1 VGTKRLKPKS
11 LPRQKRGGPGPRA
24 AGAQAGTGGPG
35 RRRPP
40 APGGAPIGL
49 LQGLS
54 LFRGIP
60 APALRR
66 LAAAMRPRAFARG
79 ETIFREGD
87 PAHEFF
93 VLAAG
98 RLEITIQGAD
108 PEGPPLALLQAP
120 AWFGDLA
127 IMIDEPRLS
136 TVTALTPCQV
146 WSLSRPAFEAFFAEQ
161 PRLGRNL
168 IAALIQRIREKDKD
182 FLSQSAVALER
193 ARLLAD
199 IRQRTEEGDAL
210 AKVIRAVSA
219 SLDLD
224 ETLRTLS
231 RDAARLTRSDS
242 ALIFL
247 YDRTNDAL
255 VVRASHDAPE
265 GYLAEVGERRIPD
278 GRSRSP
284 EACAGRSLTVRAVV
298 ERGPVQIA
306 DVAAATGYT
315 SRELLLRWGY
325 RAVLVVPLL
334 HGEQVVGAMSVL
346 RRRPG
351 EFAERE
357 IGLVTTFAGQ
367 SAIALEHARLFQ
379 ESQARNRELAE
390 ALEHQTV
397 TSDFLK
403 AISRST
409 FDLQA
414 VLQTLVEQATRL
426 CQGSGGLIF
435 RLGADGAYH
444 LGAHYRSPQAFTR
457 FLCQQPMRPG
467 PGGLISRTALEG
479 RAVHIHDVLADPQY
493 QWSEAQQAAGY
504 RTVLGVPLL
513 REGVVIGI
521 ISLWRGEVQ
530 PFTPRQIE
538 LLTTFA
544 DQAVMAIENAR
555 LFTALQA
562 RTEELAL
569 SVEELRTLGQT
580 MQAVNSTLD
589 LGRVLTT
596 ISQQAC
602 RLCEADAGLIT
613 EFVEASKE
621 FRPSA
626 GWNVSRQLM
635 QAIQAAPPVWG
646 EGATGRSAATGG
658 PAQIPD
664 ILSEPGY
671 PWREILAREGY
682 RAILSVPLRHEG
694 RVIGSLAVARKLPG
708 RFTDRHVNV
717 LAAFADQTTIAIE
730 HARLF
735 RDLSE
740 KGRMLE
746 ETNQH
751 KNQFVAS
758 MSHELRTPLNAII
771 GFSEVLLDPS
781 LAVSEEERGQF
792 LTDILTSGK
801 HLLGLI
807 NEVLDLAK
815 IEAGQMALQLETA
828 DLGEVLEQVHSTTR
842 PLAAKK
848 RIALSVERDPDLS
861 PFPMDAARVRQVL
874 VNLVGNA
881 LKFTPEG
888 GRVWVTARWVDQGSG
903 ESVDRSGP
911 IHQSVNPP
919 PHAFVPFA
927 EVSVRD
933 TGPGIAPEDH
943 ERIFLEFQQSGA
955 ARRAPGVEGT
965 GLGLALA
972 RKFVEMHGGRIWV
985 TSEIGSGATFTFT
998 LPIDRDGEP
1007 ASGRTWP

>member
-1 VGTKRLKPKS
+1 MATRRSKRTGT
-11 LPRQKRGGPGPRA
+11 PRRQRRAPAGRTARPRPFSPA
-24 AGAQAGTGGPG
+24 EDPVRPVPPEGALVE
-35 RRRPP
+35 
-40 APGGAPIGL
+40 L
-49 LQGLS
+49 LQRLP
-54 LFRGIP
+54 LFRGVP
-60 APALRR
+60 VSALRR
-66 LAAAMRPRAFARG
+66 MTALMHPSAFTKG

-87 PAHEFF
+87 PAHDFF
-93 VLAAG
+93 VLADG
-98 RLEITIQGAD
+98 RLEITVQEAD
-108 PEGPPLALLQAP
+108 PEGPPLAVLEAP

-146 WSLSRPAFEAFFAEQ
+146 WKLSRPAFEAFFASQ
-161 PRLGRNL
+161 PRVGRNL
-168 IAALIQRIREKDKD
+168 IAALIQRIREKDRD
-182 FLSQSAVALER
+182 FISQSAVALER

-199 IRQRTEEGDAL
+199 LRQRTDERDAL
-210 AKVIRAVSA
+210 AKVTRAVSA

-224 ETLRTLS
+224 ETLRTIS
-231 RDAARLTRSDS
+231 TDAARLTNSDS

-247 YDRTNDAL
+247 YDRSNDAL
-255 VVRASHDAPE
+255 VVRASHNTPE

-278 GRSRSP
+278 GQSRSP

-298 ERGPVQIA
+298 ERGPVQVA
-306 DVAAATGYT
+306 DVAAATGYA
-315 SRELLLRWGY
+315 SRDLLLRWGY
-325 RAVLVVPLL
+325 HAVLVVPLL

-346 RRRPG
+346 RRQAG
-351 EFAERE
+351 EFTDRE
-357 IGLVTTFAGQ
+357 IELVTTFAGH

-379 ESQARNRELAE
+379 DSQARNRDLTE
-390 ALEHQTV
+390 ALEQQTV

-403 AISRST
+403 AVSRSS

-426 CQGSGGLIF
+426 CQAAGGLIF
-435 RLGADGAYH
+435 RLDGDGAYR
-444 LGAHYRSPQAFTR
+444 LAAHHRSPEAFIR
-457 FLCQQPMRPG
+457 ILCQRPMRPG
-467 PGGLISRTALEG
+467 REGLVSRTVLEG
-479 RAVHIHDVLADPQY
+479 RTVHIHDVLADPEY
-493 QWSEAQQAAGY
+493 QWSEAQCAAGY
-504 RTVLGVPLL
+504 RTVLGVPLI
-513 REGVVIGI
+513 REGVVIGV

-530 PFTPRQIE
+530 PFTRRQIE

-544 DQAVMAIENAR
+544 DQAVIAIENVR

-569 SVEELRTLGQT
+569 SVEELRTLAQT

-602 RLCEADAGLIT
+602 RLCAADAGLIT
-613 EFVEASKE
+613 ELLDAPKE

-626 GWNVSRQLM
+626 GWNVSRRLM

-646 EGATGRSAATGG
+646 TGATGRSAATGE
-658 PAQIPD
+658 PVQIPD
-664 ILSEPGY
+664 ILTEPGY
-671 PWREILAREGY
+671 PWRDILEREGY
-682 RAILSVPLRHEG
+682 RAILSLPLRHDG
-694 RVIGSLAVARKLPG
+694 RVIGTLAVARRFPG
-708 RFTDRHVNV
+708 PFTDRHVKV

-740 KGRMLE
+740 KSRMLE
-746 ETNQH
+746 EANQH
-751 KNQFVAS
+751 KNQFVAG

-781 LAVSEEERGQF
+781 LTVSEEERRQF

-801 HLLGLI
+801 HLLALI

-815 IEAGQMALQLETA
+815 IEAGRMTLQLATA
-828 DLGEVLEQVHSTTR
+828 DLGEVIEQVYSTTR
-842 PLAAKK
+842 PLATKK
-848 RIALSVERDPDLS
+848 RIELGVDHDPSLP
-861 PFPMDAARVRQVL
+861 PFPMDAARIRQVL
-874 VNLVGNA
+874 LNLVGNA

-888 GRVWVTARWVDQGSG
+888 GHVWVTARRTEDGRGAVGT
-903 ESVDRSGP
+903 P
-911 IHQSVNPP
+911 LPLCPP
-919 PHAFVPFA
+919 APPQYV

-933 TGPGIAPEDH
+933 TGPGIPPEDH
-943 ERIFLEFQQSGA
+943 ERIFLEFQQSDA
-955 ARRAPGVEGT
+955 AKSAPNVEGT

-972 RKFVEMHGGRIWV
+972 RKFVEMHGGHIWV

-998 LPIDRDGEP
+998 LPVYRDGEP
-1007 ASGRTWP
+1007 PTPRTWS

>member
-1 VGTKRLKPKS
+1 MQRLP
-11 LPRQKRGGPGPRA
+11 
-24 AGAQAGTGGPG
+24 
-35 RRRPP
+35 
-40 APGGAPIGL
+40 
-49 LQGLS
+49 
-54 LFRGIP
+54 LFRGVP
-60 APALRR
+60 VSALRQM
-66 LAAAMRPRAFARG
+66 AALMHPCAFAKG
-79 ETIFREGD
+79 ETVFREGD
-87 PAHEFF
+87 PAHDFF

-98 RLEITIQGAD
+98 RLEVTVKGAD
-108 PEGPPLALLQAP
+108 PEGPPIAVLAAP
-120 AWFGDLA
+120 AWFGELA

-136 TVTALTPCQV
+136 TVTALTPCQA
-146 WSLSRPAFEAFFAEQ
+146 WKLSRPAFKAFFTSQ
-161 PRLGRNL
+161 PKVGCNL
-168 IAALIQRIREKDKD
+168 IAALIQRIREKDRD
-182 FLSQSAVALER
+182 FISQSAVALER

-199 IRQRTEEGDAL
+199 VRQRTDERDAL
-210 AKVIRAVSA
+210 AKVTRAVSA

-224 ETLRTLS
+224 ETLRTIGT
-231 RDAARLTRSDS
+231 DAARLTNSDS

-247 YDRTNDAL
+247 YDRKDDAL
-255 VVRASHDAPE
+255 VVRASHNAPK

-278 GRSRSP
+278 GGSPSP

-306 DVAAATGYT
+306 DVAAATGYA
-315 SRELLLRWGY
+315 SRDLLLRWGY
-325 RAVLVVPLL
+325 HAVLVVPLL

-346 RRRPG
+346 RKQGG
-351 EFAERE
+351 EFTERE
-357 IGLVTTFAGQ
+357 IELVTTFAGH

-379 ESQARNRELAE
+379 ESQARNRELVE
-390 ALEHQTV
+390 ALEQQTV

-403 AISRST
+403 AVSRSS

-426 CQGSGGLIF
+426 CQAEGGLIF
-435 RLGADGAYH
+435 RLEADGAYH
-444 LGAHYRSPQAFTR
+444 LGAHHRSPKAFIR
-457 FLCQQPMRPG
+457 ILCQRPMRPG
-467 PGGLISRTALEG
+467 REGLVSRTALEG
-479 RAVHIHDVLADPQY
+479 RTVHIHDVLADPEY
-493 QWSEAQQAAGY
+493 QWSEAQRATGY
-504 RTVLGVPLL
+504 RTVLGVPLI
-513 REGVVIGI
+513 REGVVIGV

-544 DQAVMAIENAR
+544 DQAVIAIENVR
-555 LFTALQA
+555 LFTVLQA

-602 RLCEADAGLIT
+602 RLCAADAGLIT
-613 EFVEASKE
+613 EFVEAPKE

-626 GWNVSRQLM
+626 GWNVSRRLM

-646 EGATGRSAATGG
+646 TGATGRSAAAGE

-664 ILSEPGY
+664 ILVEPGY
-671 PWREILAREGY
+671 PWREILTREGY
-682 RAILSVPLRHEG
+682 RAVLSIPLRHDS
-694 RVIGSLAVARKLPG
+694 RVIGTLAVARKLPG
-708 RFTDRHVNV
+708 PFTDRHVKV

-730 HARLF
+730 HARVF

-746 ETNQH
+746 EANQH
-751 KNQFVAS
+751 KNQFVAG

-781 LAVSEEERGQF
+781 LSVSEEERRQF
-792 LTDILTSGK
+792 LADILTSGR
-801 HLLGLI
+801 HLLTLI

-815 IEAGQMALQLETA
+815 IEAGRMELQIAPA
-828 DLGEVLEQVHSTTR
+828 DLGDVLDIVQSTMR

-848 RIALSVERDPDLS
+848 AIALHLERDPALGPVS
-861 PFPMDAARVRQVL
+861 MDAARIRQVL
-874 VNLVGNA
+874 LNLIGNA

-888 GRVWVTARWVDQGSG
+888 GQVWVTARHVDGWSG
-903 ESVDRSGP
+903 ESVDQAGP
-911 IHQSVNPP
+911 IHQATNSPT
-919 PHAFVPFA
+919 HSSQSCI

-933 TGPGIAPEDH
+933 TGPGIPPEDH
-943 ERIFLEFQQSGA
+943 ERIFLEYQQSEA
-955 ARRAPGVEGT
+955 AKSTPNVEGT

-998 LPIDRDGEP
+998 LPVERDGEP
-1007 ASGRTWP
+1007 TAPSTRS